1 MKTKIAMSF
10 ALLVVALA
18 AAGAVFAHHGSV
30 AYDNSKLVEVKQGLV
45 TKVQWANP
53 HILVMFDAKSDKGN
67 VVHWIVEGDSVHAVN
82 ASGWTQNS
90 VKAGDM
96 ITAYL
101 YQVKNGNPVGRLGKI
116 VLASG
121 RVLGSGDLAGDRP
134 AQCDKDFG
142 PGGDEASACRPDGKK
157 TTNKE

>member
-1 MKTKIAMSF
+1 MKTKIVMSF
-10 ALLVVALA
+10 ALVVALLA
-18 AAGAVFAHHGSV
+18 AAGAVSAHHGSV
-30 AYDNSKLVEVKQGLV
+30 AYDNSKLVEVKQGVV
-45 TKVQWANP
+45 TRVQWANP
-53 HILVMFDAKSDKGN
+53 HILVLFDAKDDKGN
-67 VVHWIVEGDSVHAVN
+67 VVHWTVEGDSVHAVN
-82 ASGWTQNS
+82 ARGWTQNS
-90 VKAGDM
+90 VQAGDM